1 MPAAMQRPAGLGVW
15 LIIPVKPLNE
25 GKSRLAPALDTATR
39 AALSRRWLSSLLATA
54 QTSGCFAHI
63 AVVSRDPEVLSLVA
77 GQGAMA
83 IPETGNDLNS
93 ALEQARR
100 VAVEA
105 GAEALLVL
113 PADLPLLTQE
123 DLTTLVT
130 LAAAGDGVVIAPS
143 HDGGTNAML
152 LRPPDAIPYAFG
164 DGSFERHRALAQ
176 AAGLPCRVVRSAT
189 LAWDVDSPEDLLVTG
204 A

>member
-1 MPAAMQRPAGLGVW
+1 MHRPSGLAVW
-15 LIIPVKPLNE
+15 LIIPVKPLAE
-25 GKSRLAPALDTATR
+25 GKSRLAPALDAAAR
-39 AALSRRWLSSLLATA
+39 AALSRRWLNSLLATA
-54 QTSGCFAHI
+54 QTSACFARI
-63 AVVSRDPEVLSLVA
+63 AVVSRDPEVLALVA
-77 GQGAMA
+77 AQGATA
-83 IPETGNDLNS
+83 IPETGDDLNS

-113 PADLPLLTQE
+113 PADLPLLTNE

-130 LAAAGDGVVIAPS
+130 LAAAGEGVVIAPS

-164 DGSFERHRALAQ
+164 DGSFERHCALAA

-189 LAWDVDSPEDLLVTG
+189 LAWDVDSPEDLLVMG